1 MDENS
6 IKKQMDVTLDQ
17 GSDTNSESGIS
28 LQYLM
33 AALRRHFWYVVVTFF
48 VIFMATLIYC
58 MQAPKVYRSSTVI
71 LVQPQEVPYDY
82 VRPTITSDA
91 IARLNTLK
99 EQVMSR
105 PRLEKIIIEYNL
117 YQKVRSAKTM
127 YDAVERMRRHVE
139 IKINEPGGS
148 RRRQDVAPASFEVS
162 FVGAD
167 PVKVRDVTATIANL
181 FIEDNLRLRES
192 QAVSTSKFLER
203 ELEGMREELRQKE
216 ERVRQFKE
224 EYIGMLPE
232 QMENN
237 YRILAQLQQHLD
249 SLNVIFQQT
258 ENRRVLLQAQLG
270 RLKTLQAQA
279 LEARASLSSAANGQ
293 RPFSLEELRQ
303 ELEALESRYRD
314 QHPDVII
321 LKKTIARLEEKK
333 RGTDPEADVSGLNN
347 ASSIRSKA
355 QRLLIVQKED
365 LIIQLKLI
373 DKEIDKYTDEK
384 EQTSSQIKTYRNRI
398 ESGPRVE
405 AMFVDL
411 RRGYEDAQK
420 NYQSLLQKKMQ
431 AKLAENLERTQK
443 GEQFIVLDPA
453 NLSLKPFK
461 PNILKVLIR
470 GFMAALVSGFGLV
483 FVKEFLDPT
492 FHSGKDLEYDLHLPV
507 IVSIPIIMTP
517 KSRRLGLYK
526 KMGTVTALV
535 FLSLILL
542 YALLVLLRKNPTL
555 LPFPYPF

>member
-6 IKKQMDVTLDQ
+6 IKTQKVVTLDQ
-17 GSDTNSESGIS
+17 GSNTNSESGIS
-28 LQYLM
+28 LHYLM
-33 AALRRHFWYVVVTFF
+33 AALQRRFWYVVVTFF

-127 YDAVERMRRHVE
+127 FDAVERMRRHVE

-148 RRRQDVAPASFEVS
+148 RRRHDVAPASFEVS
-162 FVGAD
+162 FVGTN

-192 QAVSTSKFLER
+192 QAVSTSRFLER
-203 ELEGMREELRQKE
+203 ELEGMREELRRKE

-224 EYIGMLPE
+224 EHIGMLPE

-237 YRILAQLQQHLD
+237 YRILTQLQQHLD
-249 SLNVIFQQT
+249 SLNAIFQQT
-258 ENRRVLLQAQLG
+258 ENRKVLLQVQLG
-270 RLKTLQAQA
+270 RLETLQAEA
-279 LEARASLSSAANGQ
+279 LEARVSLSGAANGP
-293 RPFSLEELRQ
+293 RPLSLEELRQ
-303 ELEALESRYRD
+303 KLETLQSRYRD

-321 LKKTIARLEEKK
+321 LKKTIARLEKK
-333 RGTDPEADVSGLNN
+333 KGGTDTEADVGGHS
-347 ASSIRSKA
+347 ASSINSEAR
-355 QRLLIVQKED
+355 RLLIVQKED

-384 EQTSSQIKTYRNRI
+384 GQTSAQIKAYRNRI
-398 ESGPRVE
+398 EGGPKVE

-411 RRGYEDAQK
+411 RRGYEEAQE

-461 PNILKVLIR
+461 PDILKVLIR
-470 GFMAALVSGFGLV
+470 GFMAALASGLGLG
-483 FVKEFLDPT
+483 FVKEYFDPT
-492 FHSGKDLEYDLHLPV
+492 FHSSKDLEYDLHLPV
-507 IVSIPIIMTP
+507 IVSIPVIMTP
-517 KSRRLGLYK
+517 KRDRLELYK

-535 FLSLILL
+535 FLSLTLL
-542 YALLVLLRKNPTL
+542 YAFLVLLRKNPTI

>member
-1 MDENS
+1 MDENF
-6 IKKQMDVTLDQ
+6 IKTQKVVTLDQ
-17 GSDTNSESGIS
+17 GSNTNSESGIS
-28 LQYLM
+28 LHYLM
-33 AALRRHFWYVVVTFF
+33 AALRRRFWYVVVTFF
-48 VIFMATLIYC
+48 VIFMTTLVYC

-105 PRLEKIIIEYNL
+105 PRLEKIIIEHNL
-117 YQKVRSAKTM
+117 YQKIRAAKTM
-127 YDAVERMRRHVE
+127 FDAVERMRGHIE
-139 IKINEPGGS
+139 IKINESGGS
-148 RRRQDVAPASFEVS
+148 QRRRDMAPVSFEVS
-162 FVGAD
+162 FVGAN

-192 QAVSTSKFLER
+192 QAVSTSRFLER
-203 ELEGMREELRQKE
+203 ELEGMREELRRKE

-224 EYIGMLPE
+224 EHIGMLPE

-237 YRILAQLQQHLD
+237 YRILTQLQQHLD
-249 SLNVIFQQT
+249 SLNAIFQQT
-258 ENRRVLLQAQLG
+258 ENRKVLLQVQLG
-270 RLKTLQAQA
+270 RLETLQAEA
-279 LEARASLSSAANGQ
+279 LEARVSLSGAANGP
-293 RPFSLEELRQ
+293 RPLSLEELRQ
-303 ELEALESRYRD
+303 KLETLQSRYRD

-321 LKKTIARLEEKK
+321 LKKTIARLEKK
-333 RGTDPEADVSGLNN
+333 KGGTDTEADVGGHS
-347 ASSIRSKA
+347 ASSINSEAR
-355 QRLLIVQKED
+355 RLLIVQKED

-384 EQTSSQIKTYRNRI
+384 GQTSAQIKAYRNRI
-398 ESGPRVE
+398 EGGPKVE

-411 RRGYEDAQK
+411 RRGYEEAQE

-461 PNILKVLIR
+461 PDILKLLIR
-470 GFMAALVSGFGLV
+470 GFMAALASGLGLG
-483 FVKEFLDPT
+483 FVKEYFDPT
-492 FHSGKDLEYDLHLPV
+492 FHSSKDLEYDLHLPV
-507 IVSIPIIMTP
+507 IVSIPVIMTP
-517 KSRRLGLYK
+517 KKHRLELYK

-535 FLSLILL
+535 FLSLTLL
-542 YALLVLLRKNPTL
+542 YAFLVLLRKNPTL

>member
-6 IKKQMDVTLDQ
+6 IKTQKVVTLDQ
-17 GSDTNSESGIS
+17 GSNTNSESGIS
-28 LQYLM
+28 LQYLL
-33 AALRRHFWYVVVTFF
+33 AALRRNFRYIMVTFF
-48 VIFMATLIYC
+48 VIFMTTIVYC
-58 MQAPKVYRSSTVI
+58 IKAPKVYRSSTVI
-71 LVQPQEVPYDY
+71 LVQPQEVPSDY
-82 VRPTITSDA
+82 VRPTVTSDA
-91 IARLNTLK
+91 IARLNTLR

-117 YQKVRSAKTM
+117 YRKVRADKTM
-127 YDAVERMRRHVE
+127 FDAVERMRKQVA
-139 IKINEPGGS
+139 IKINESGGS

-162 FVGAD
+162 FTGAD
-167 PVKVRDVTATIANL
+167 PVKVRDVTATIAKL

-203 ELEGMREELRQKE
+203 ELDGTREELRRKE

-237 YRILAQLQQHLD
+237 YRILTQLQQHLD
-249 SLNVIFQQT
+249 SLNAIFQQT
-258 ENRRVLLQAQLG
+258 ENRKVLLQVQLG
-270 RLKTLQAQA
+270 RLETLQAEA
-279 LEARASLSSAANGQ
+279 LEARVSLSSAANGQ
-293 RPFSLEELRQ
+293 RPLSLEEFRQ
-303 ELEALESRYRD
+303 ELKILKSRYTDR
-314 QHPDVII
+314 HPNVII
-321 LKKTIARLEEKK
+321 LKKTIARLEEKEE
-333 RGTDPEADVSGLNN
+333 GTDPEANVGGHNN
-347 ASSIRSKA
+347 ASSIRSEA

-384 EQTSSQIKTYRNRI
+384 GQTSAQIKVYRNRI
-398 ESGPRVE
+398 ESGPRIE

-411 RRGYEDAQK
+411 RRGYEEAQE

-461 PNILKVLIR
+461 PDILKLLIR
-470 GFMAALVSGFGLV
+470 GFMAALASGLGLG
-483 FVKEFLDPT
+483 FVKEYFDPT
-492 FHSGKDLEYDLHLPV
+492 FHTRKDLEHDLHLPV
-507 IVSIPIIMTP
+507 IVSIPVIMTP
-517 KSRRLGLYK
+517 KRHRLELYK
-526 KMGTVTALV
+526 KMGTVTVLAL
-535 FLSLILL
+535 LSLTLL
-542 YALLVLLRKNPTL
+542 YALLVLLRKNPML

>member
-1 MDENS
+1 MDENF
-6 IKKQMDVTLDQ
+6 IKTQKVVTLDQ
-17 GSDTNSESGIS
+17 GSNTNSESGIS
-28 LQYLM
+28 LHYLM
-33 AALRRHFWYVVVTFF
+33 AALRRRFWYVVVTFF
-48 VIFMATLIYC
+48 VIFMTTLVYC

-82 VRPTITSDA
+82 VRPTITSNA

-127 YDAVERMRRHVE
+127 FDAVERMRRHVE
-139 IKINEPGGS
+139 IKINESGGS
-148 RRRQDVAPASFEVS
+148 RRRLDVAPASFEVS
-162 FVGAD
+162 FVGAN

-192 QAVSTSKFLER
+192 QAVSTSRFLER
-203 ELEGMREELRQKE
+203 ELEGMREELRRKE

-224 EYIGMLPE
+224 EHIGMLPE

-237 YRILAQLQQHLD
+237 YRILIQLQQHLD
-249 SLNVIFQQT
+249 SLNAIFQQT
-258 ENRRVLLQAQLG
+258 ENRKVLLQVQLG
-270 RLKTLQAQA
+270 RLETLQAEA
-279 LEARASLSSAANGQ
+279 LEARVSLSGAANGP
-293 RPFSLEELRQ
+293 RPLSLEELRQ
-303 ELEALESRYRD
+303 KLETLQSRYRD

-321 LKKTIARLEEKK
+321 LKKTIARLEKK
-333 RGTDPEADVSGLNN
+333 KGGTDTEADVGGHS
-347 ASSIRSKA
+347 ASSINSEAR
-355 QRLLIVQKED
+355 RLLIVQKED

-384 EQTSSQIKTYRNRI
+384 GQTSAQIKAYRNRI
-398 ESGPRVE
+398 EGGPKVE

-411 RRGYEDAQK
+411 RRGYEEAQE

-461 PNILKVLIR
+461 PDILKLLIR
-470 GFMAALVSGFGLV
+470 GFMAALASGLGLG
-483 FVKEFLDPT
+483 FVKEYFDPT
-492 FHSGKDLEYDLHLPV
+492 FHSSKDLEYDLHLPV
-507 IVSIPIIMTP
+507 IVSIPVIMTP
-517 KSRRLGLYK
+517 KKHRLELYK

-535 FLSLILL
+535 FLSLTLL
-542 YALLVLLRKNPTL
+542 YAFLVLLRKNPTL

>member
-1 MDENS
+1 MDENF
-6 IKKQMDVTLDQ
+6 IKTQKVVTLDQ
-17 GSDTNSESGIS
+17 GSNTNSESGIS
-28 LQYLM
+28 LHYLM
-33 AALRRHFWYVVVTFF
+33 AALQRRFWYVVVTFF

-117 YQKVRSAKTM
+117 YQKVRAAKTM
-127 YDAVERMRRHVE
+127 FDAVERMRRHVE

-148 RRRQDVAPASFEVS
+148 RQRHDVAPASFEVS
-162 FVGAD
+162 FVGAN

-181 FIEDNLRLRES
+181 FIEDNLRLREN
-192 QAVSTSKFLER
+192 QAVSTSRFLER
-203 ELEGMREELRQKE
+203 ELEGMREELRRKE

-224 EYIGMLPE
+224 EHIGMLPE

-237 YRILAQLQQHLD
+237 YRILTQLQQHLD
-249 SLNVIFQQT
+249 SLNAIFQQT
-258 ENRRVLLQAQLG
+258 ENRKVLLQVQLG
-270 RLKTLQAQA
+270 RLETLQAEA
-279 LEARASLSSAANGQ
+279 LEARVSLSGAANGP
-293 RPFSLEELRQ
+293 RPLSLEELRQ
-303 ELEALESRYRD
+303 KLETLQSRYRD

-321 LKKTIARLEEKK
+321 LKKTIARLEKK
-333 RGTDPEADVSGLNN
+333 KGGTDTEADVGGHS
-347 ASSIRSKA
+347 ASSINSEAR
-355 QRLLIVQKED
+355 RLLIVQKED

-384 EQTSSQIKTYRNRI
+384 GQTSAQIKAYRNRI
-398 ESGPRVE
+398 EGGPKVE

-411 RRGYEDAQK
+411 RRGYEEAQG

-431 AKLAENLERTQK
+431 AKLVENLERTQK
-443 GEQFIVLDPA
+443 GEQFIVFDPA

-461 PNILKVLIR
+461 PDILKLLIR
-470 GFMAALVSGFGLV
+470 GFMAALASGLGLG
-483 FVKEFLDPT
+483 FVKEYFDPT
-492 FHSGKDLEYDLHLPV
+492 FHSSKDLEYDLHLPV
-507 IVSIPIIMTP
+507 IVSIPVIMTP
-517 KSRRLGLYK
+517 KKHRLELYK

-535 FLSLILL
+535 FLSLTLL
-542 YALLVLLRKNPTL
+542 YAFLVLLRKNPTL

>member
-1 MDENS
+1 MDENF
-6 IKKQMDVTLDQ
+6 IKTQKVVTLDQ
-17 GSDTNSESGIS
+17 GSNTNPESGIS
-28 LQYLM
+28 LQYLL
-33 AALRRHFWYVVVTFF
+33 AALQRRFWYVVVTFF

-117 YQKVRSAKTM
+117 YQKVRAAKTM
-127 YDAVERMRRHVE
+127 FDAVERMRRHVE

-148 RRRQDVAPASFEVS
+148 RRRHEAPASFEVS
-162 FVGAD
+162 FAGAD
-167 PVKVRDVTATIANL
+167 PGKVRDVTATIAKL

-192 QAVSTSKFLER
+192 QAVSTSRFLER
-203 ELEGMREELRQKE
+203 ELEGMREELRRKE

-224 EYIGMLPE
+224 EHIGMLPE

-249 SLNVIFQQT
+249 SLNAIFQQT
-258 ENRRVLLQAQLG
+258 ENRKVLLQAQLG
-270 RLKTLQAQA
+270 RLKTLQAEA
-279 LEARASLSSAANGQ
+279 LEARVSLSSAANSQ
-293 RPFSLEELRQ
+293 RPLSLEELRQ
-303 ELEALESRYRD
+303 KLEILQSRYRD

-333 RGTDPEADVSGLNN
+333 EDTDPEADLGGHNN
-347 ASSIRSKA
+347 ASSIRSEA

-384 EQTSSQIKTYRNRI
+384 GQTSTQIKAYRNRI
-398 ESGPRVE
+398 EGGPKVE

-411 RRGYEDAQK
+411 RRGYEEAQE

-461 PNILKVLIR
+461 PDILKVLIR
-470 GFMAALVSGFGLV
+470 GFMAALASGLGLG
-483 FVKEFLDPT
+483 FVKEYLDPT

-507 IVSIPIIMTP
+507 IVSIPVIMTP
-517 KSRRLGLYK
+517 KRHRLELYK

-535 FLSLILL
+535 FLSLTLL
-542 YALLVLLRKNPTL
+542 YAFLVLLRKNPTL
-555 LPFPYPF
+555 LPFPYPC

>member
-1 MDENS
+1 MDENF
-6 IKKQMDVTLDQ
+6 IKTQKVVTLDQ
-17 GSDTNSESGIS
+17 GSNTNSESGIS
-28 LQYLM
+28 LHYLM
-33 AALRRHFWYVVVTFF
+33 AALQRRFWYVVVTFF

-117 YQKVRSAKTM
+117 YQKVRAAKTM
-127 YDAVERMRRHVE
+127 FDAVERMRRHVE

-148 RRRQDVAPASFEVS
+148 RRRLDVAPASFEVS
-162 FVGAD
+162 FVWAN

-192 QAVSTSKFLER
+192 QAVSTSRFLER
-203 ELEGMREELRQKE
+203 ELEGMREELRRKE

-224 EYIGMLPE
+224 EHIGMLPE

-237 YRILAQLQQHLD
+237 YRILTQLQQHLD
-249 SLNVIFQQT
+249 SLNAIFQQT
-258 ENRRVLLQAQLG
+258 ENRKVLLQVQLG
-270 RLKTLQAQA
+270 RLETLQAEA
-279 LEARASLSSAANGQ
+279 LEARVSLSGAANGP
-293 RPFSLEELRQ
+293 RPLSLEELRQ
-303 ELEALESRYRD
+303 KLETLQSRYRD

-321 LKKTIARLEEKK
+321 LKKTIARLEKK
-333 RGTDPEADVSGLNN
+333 KGGTDTEADVGGHS
-347 ASSIRSKA
+347 ASSINSEAR
-355 QRLLIVQKED
+355 RLLIVQKED

-384 EQTSSQIKTYRNRI
+384 GQTSAQIKAYRNRI
-398 ESGPRVE
+398 EGGPKVE

-411 RRGYEDAQK
+411 RRGYEEAQE

-461 PNILKVLIR
+461 PDILKLLIR
-470 GFMAALVSGFGLV
+470 GFMAALASGLGLG
-483 FVKEFLDPT
+483 FVKEYFDPT
-492 FHSGKDLEYDLHLPV
+492 FHSSKDLEYDLHLPV
-507 IVSIPIIMTP
+507 IVSIPVIMTP
-517 KSRRLGLYK
+517 KKHRLELYK

-535 FLSLILL
+535 FLSLTLL
-542 YALLVLLRKNPTL
+542 YAFLVLLRKNPTL

>member
-1 MDENS
+1 MDENF
-6 IKKQMDVTLDQ
+6 IKTQKVVTLDQ
-17 GSDTNSESGIS
+17 GSNTNSESGIS
-28 LQYLM
+28 LHYLM
-33 AALRRHFWYVVVTFF
+33 AALRRRFWYVVVTFF
-48 VIFMATLIYC
+48 VIFMTTLVYC
-58 MQAPKVYRSSTVI
+58 MKAPKVYRSSTLI
-71 LVQPQEVPYDY
+71 LVQPQEVPSDY
-82 VRPTITSDA
+82 VRSTITSDA

-105 PRLEKIIIEYNL
+105 PRLEKIIIEHNL
-117 YQKVRSAKTM
+117 YQKIRAAKTM
-127 YDAVERMRRHVE
+127 FDAVERMRGHIE
-139 IKINEPGGS
+139 IKINESGGS
-148 RRRQDVAPASFEVS
+148 QRRRDMAPVSFEVS

-192 QAVSTSKFLER
+192 QAVSTSRFLER
-203 ELEGMREELRQKE
+203 ELEGMREELRRKE

-224 EYIGMLPE
+224 EHIGMLPE

-237 YRILAQLQQHLD
+237 YRILTQLQQHLD
-249 SLNVIFQQT
+249 SLNAIFQQT
-258 ENRRVLLQAQLG
+258 ENRKVLLQVQLG
-270 RLKTLQAQA
+270 RLETLQAEA
-279 LEARASLSSAANGQ
+279 LEARVSLSGAANGP
-293 RPFSLEELRQ
+293 RPLSLEELRQ
-303 ELEALESRYRD
+303 KLETLQSRYRD

-321 LKKTIARLEEKK
+321 LKKTIARLEKK
-333 RGTDPEADVSGLNN
+333 KGGTDTEAEVGGHS
-347 ASSIRSKA
+347 ASSINSEAR
-355 QRLLIVQKED
+355 RLLIVQKED

-384 EQTSSQIKTYRNRI
+384 GQTSAQIKAYRNRI
-398 ESGPRVE
+398 EGGPKVE

-411 RRGYEDAQK
+411 RRGYEEAQE

-461 PNILKVLIR
+461 PDILKLLIR
-470 GFMAALVSGFGLV
+470 GFMAALASGLGLG
-483 FVKEFLDPT
+483 FVKEYFDPT
-492 FHSGKDLEYDLHLPV
+492 FHSSKDLEYDLHLPV
-507 IVSIPIIMTP
+507 IVSIPVIMTP
-517 KSRRLGLYK
+517 KKHRLELYK

-542 YALLVLLRKNPTL
+542 YAFLVLLRKNPTL

>member
-1 MDENS
+1 MDENF
-6 IKKQMDVTLDQ
+6 IKTQKVVTLDQ
-17 GSDTNSESGIS
+17 GSNTNSESGIS
-28 LQYLM
+28 LHYLM
-33 AALRRHFWYVVVTFF
+33 AALQRRFWYVVVTFF

-117 YQKVRSAKTM
+117 YQKVRAAKTM
-127 YDAVERMRRHVE
+127 FDAVERMRRHVE

-148 RRRQDVAPASFEVS
+148 RRRHDVAPASFEVS
-162 FVGAD
+162 FVGAN

-181 FIEDNLRLRES
+181 FIEDNLSLRES
-192 QAVSTSKFLER
+192 QAVSTSRFLER
-203 ELEGMREELRQKE
+203 ELEGMREELRRKE

-224 EYIGMLPE
+224 EHIGMLPE

-237 YRILAQLQQHLD
+237 YRILTQLQQHLD
-249 SLNVIFQQT
+249 SLNAIFQQT
-258 ENRRVLLQAQLG
+258 ENRKVLLQVQLG
-270 RLKTLQAQA
+270 RLETLQAEA
-279 LEARASLSSAANGQ
+279 LEARVSLSGAANGP
-293 RPFSLEELRQ
+293 RPLSLEELRQ
-303 ELEALESRYRD
+303 KLETLQSRYRD

-321 LKKTIARLEEKK
+321 LKKTIARLEKK
-333 RGTDPEADVSGLNN
+333 KGGTDTEAEVGGHS
-347 ASSIRSKA
+347 ASSINSEAR
-355 QRLLIVQKED
+355 RLLIVQKED

-384 EQTSSQIKTYRNRI
+384 GQTSAQIKAYRNRI
-398 ESGPRVE
+398 EGGPKVE

-411 RRGYEDAQK
+411 RRGYEEAQE

-461 PNILKVLIR
+461 PDILKLLIR
-470 GFMAALVSGFGLV
+470 GFMAALASGLGLG
-483 FVKEFLDPT
+483 FVKEYFDPT
-492 FHSGKDLEYDLHLPV
+492 FHSSKDLEYDLHLPV
-507 IVSIPIIMTP
+507 IVSIPVIMTP
-517 KSRRLGLYK
+517 KKHRLELYK

-535 FLSLILL
+535 FLSLTLL
-542 YALLVLLRKNPTL
+542 YAFLVLLRKNPTL

>member
-1 MDENS
+1 MDENF
-6 IKKQMDVTLDQ
+6 IKTQKVVTLDQ
-17 GSDTNSESGIS
+17 GSNTNSESGIS
-28 LQYLM
+28 LHYLM
-33 AALRRHFWYVVVTFF
+33 AALRRRFWYVVVTFF
-48 VIFMATLIYC
+48 VIFMTTLVYC
-58 MQAPKVYRSSTVI
+58 MKAPKVYRSSTLI
-71 LVQPQEVPYDY
+71 LVKPQEVPSDY
-82 VRPTITSDA
+82 VRSTITSDA

-105 PRLEKIIIEYNL
+105 PRLEKIIIEHNL
-117 YQKVRSAKTM
+117 YQKIRAAKTM
-127 YDAVERMRRHVE
+127 FDAVERMRGHIE
-139 IKINEPGGS
+139 IKINESGGS
-148 RRRQDVAPASFEVS
+148 QRRRDMAPVSFEVS

-224 EYIGMLPE
+224 EHIGMLPE

-237 YRILAQLQQHLD
+237 YRILTQLQQHLD
-249 SLNVIFQQT
+249 SLNAIFQQT
-258 ENRRVLLQAQLG
+258 ENRKVLLQVQLG
-270 RLKTLQAQA
+270 RLETLQAEA
-279 LEARASLSSAANGQ
+279 LEARVSLSGAANGP
-293 RPFSLEELRQ
+293 RPLSLEELRQ
-303 ELEALESRYRD
+303 KLETLQSRYRD

-321 LKKTIARLEEKK
+321 LKKTIAKLEKK
-333 RGTDPEADVSGLNN
+333 KGGTDTEAEVGGHS
-347 ASSIRSKA
+347 ASSINSEA

-384 EQTSSQIKTYRNRI
+384 GQTSAQIKAYRNRI
-398 ESGPRVE
+398 EGGPKVE

-411 RRGYEDAQK
+411 RRGYEEAQE

-461 PNILKVLIR
+461 PDILKLLIR
-470 GFMAALVSGFGLV
+470 GFMAALASGLGLG
-483 FVKEFLDPT
+483 FVKEYFDPT
-492 FHSGKDLEYDLHLPV
+492 FHSSKDLEYDLHLPV
-507 IVSIPIIMTP
+507 IVSIPVIMTP
-517 KSRRLGLYK
+517 KKHRLELYK

-542 YALLVLLRKNPTL
+542 YAFLVLLRKNPTL